1 MSALPQTAAWS
12 VDEHELDSTAS
23 TEEKLRFALR
33 YAVLAPSNHNTQ
45 PWHFIV
51 DGDSV
56 TLCADRLR
64 ALPVVDPFDRE
75 LMISCGAALLNLRVA
90 LSYFGLAYAITL
102 LPSRFDPDVL
112 AQVRIVSDGH
122 CDAALASLLPAVR
135 RRVTT
140 REIFRDEPLPS
151 GVLQQLVDAVEAEG
165 ADAVCISSAPV
176 REKVAEL
183 VAEADRIQFD
193 DPRFRRELASWIH
206 PRRREDGMPALS
218 AGMTALLDLA
228 APLLASVVRTFDLGG
243 GLAAAHH
250 ALAEGSPLLVCL
262 ATSTD
267 DAPAWLAAGQALERL
282 LLVAAN
288 AGITASYLNQPI
300 EVGALRERLR
310 TLLVIDAV
318 PQLVLRIGRAKRP
331 GPAIHSPRRPLTEL
345 VS

>member
-12 VDEHELDSTAS
+12 VDERELDSTAG
-23 TEEKLRFALR
+23 THEKLRFALR
-33 YAVLAPSNHNTQ
+33 YAVLAPSSHNTQ

-75 LMISCGAALLNLRVA
+75 LIISCGAALFNLRVA
-90 LSYFGLAYAITL
+90 LSHFGLAYAITL
-102 LPSRFDPDVL
+102 FPSRLDPDVL
-112 AQVRIVSDGH
+112 AHVQVVPEGY
-122 CDAALASLLPAVR
+122 CDAALAPLFPAIR
-135 RRVTT
+135 QRVTA
-140 REIFRDEPLPS
+140 RELFRDEPLPS
-151 GVLQQLVDAVEAEG
+151 GVLQQVVDAADAEG

-183 VAEADRIQFD
+183 VAAADRIQFD
-193 DPRFRRELASWIH
+193 DPRFRRELATWIH

-228 APLLASVVRTFDLGG
+228 TPLLASVVRTFDLGG

-267 DAPAWLAAGQALERL
+267 DMPAWLSAGQALERL

-288 AGITASYLNQPI
+288 AGITASYLNQPV
-300 EVGALRERLR
+300 EVSALREQLR
-310 TLLVIDAV
+310 ALLGMDAV
-318 PQLVLRIGRAKRP
+318 PQLVLRVGRAKRP
-331 GPAIHSPRRPLTEL
+331 AVHSPRRPLADV

>member
-1 MSALPQTAAWS
+1 MSALPQTGAWA
-12 VDEHELDSTAS
+12 VDEHQLDRNAS
-23 TEEKLRFALR
+23 VEAKLQFALR

-45 PWHFIV
+45 PWHFIL

-56 TLCADRLR
+56 TVCADRLR

-75 LMISCGAALLNLRVA
+75 LIMSCGAALFNLRVA

-102 LPSRFDPDVL
+102 FPSRADPDVL
-112 AQVRIVSDGH
+112 AHLRIVHDGH
-122 CDAALASLLPAVR
+122 CDASLAPLFRAIA

-140 REIFRDEPLPS
+140 REIFADEPLPS
-151 GVLQQLVDAVEAEG
+151 LIQQQLADAAEAEG
-165 ADAVCISSAPV
+165 ADVVCISSAPL
-176 REKVAEL
+176 RESLAEL
-183 VAEADRIQFD
+183 VAEADRVQFK

-218 AGMTALLDLA
+218 AGMTVLLDLA
-228 APLLASVVRTFDLGG
+228 APLLTSVIRTFDLGG

-250 ALAEGSPLLVCL
+250 ALAAGSPLLICIS
-262 ATSTD
+262 TSTD
-267 DAPAWLAAGQALERL
+267 DASAWLAAGQALERL

-300 EVGALRERLR
+300 ELTLLRERLGA
-310 TLLVIDAV
+310 TLAMDAV
-318 PQLVLRIGRAKRP
+318 PQLLLRVGRGK
-331 GPAIHSPRRPLTEL
+331 PAPHSPRRPLAEV